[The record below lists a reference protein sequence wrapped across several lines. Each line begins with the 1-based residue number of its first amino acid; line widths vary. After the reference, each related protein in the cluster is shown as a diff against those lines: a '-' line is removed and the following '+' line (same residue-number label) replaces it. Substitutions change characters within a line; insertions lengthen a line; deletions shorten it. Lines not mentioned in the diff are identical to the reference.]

1 MKNKTKQNGKTFV
14 WFRFRSSDPKTLK
27 MDDPFAFIT
36 ELCHVSASQE
46 ERLRHCGFAGPDGCS
61 YHGAN
66 DDSDDPTQPM
76 EVEVESTGI
85 VMVSLPETLEE
96 EEEEGGK
103 DDSTPQD
110 LFHTPTE
117 GSLLV
122 NSEEQQP
129 PVAADDPE
137 VNGPRAPQPNCTDGD
152 EAVDLGKDSDL
163 GFSEQSKKLG
173 LSKNLDSEAQF
184 THQDTEIIEETA
196 VEENKDEE
204 AKISMEG
211 STKRKLEIPY
221 GDTVIVDS
229 ELEEDDWEEGEG
241 KNQEKLREKANGS
254 KRYRVLP
261 ASMAQ
266 EENRAEGVKN
276 NRGVIGKE
284 VTILDVLK
292 MLKQRCDDG
301 EKDDGLKGVS
311 VLEICMRRGVTFPRP
326 CWWPKKGFEVFDDE
340 DE

>member
-1 MKNKTKQNGKTFV
+1 
-14 WFRFRSSDPKTLK
+14 
-27 MDDPFAFIT
+27 MDDPFASIT

-46 ERLRHCGFAGPDGCS
+46 ELLRHCGFSGPDGCS
-61 YHGAN
+61 YHDAN
-66 DDSDDPTQPM
+66 EDSDDPTQPK

-85 VMVSLPETLEE
+85 VMVSLPDSFDDEE
-96 EEEEGGK
+96 EEQKK
-103 DDSTPQD
+103 DDGTPQD
-110 LFHTPTE
+110 LFQTPTE
-117 GSLLV
+117 GSLV
-122 NSEEQQP
+122 ASSEEQQP
-129 PVAADDPE
+129 PVAADDPA
-137 VNGPRAPQPNCTDGD
+137 VDGPRAPEPNCTDGD

-163 GFSEQSKKLG
+163 GFPEQPKELG
-173 LSKNLDSEAQF
+173 LSKNLDSEAQL
-184 THQDTEIIEETA
+184 THQDTEIIEEMA

-204 AKISMEG
+204 AQISMEG
-211 STKRKLEIPY
+211 STKRKREFPS

-229 ELEEDDWEEGEG
+229 ESEENDWEEAEEEEGEE

-254 KRYRVLP
+254 ERYRVLP

-292 MLKQRCDDG
+292 MLKQRYDEEEE
-301 EKDDGLKGVS
+301 EKNDGVS
-311 VLEICMRRGVTFPRP
+311 VLEICMRRGVTFPRL
-326 CWWPKKGFEVFDDE
+326 CWWPEKGFEVFDDE